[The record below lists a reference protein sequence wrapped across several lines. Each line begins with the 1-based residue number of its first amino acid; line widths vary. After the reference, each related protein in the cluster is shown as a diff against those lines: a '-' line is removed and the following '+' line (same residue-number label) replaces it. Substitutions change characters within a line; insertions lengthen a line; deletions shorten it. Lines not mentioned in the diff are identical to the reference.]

1 MNKVINP
8 CTVDVGGAVPKQAYC
23 HIYTE
28 NKTCTLL
35 DGSIDTITVLHITG
49 VVGPR
54 KNGDAYSAGQCYDT
68 MRGGTPNEGWTADS
82 LYYLL
87 DMWQRWHMN
96 DVKPYCVHQ
105 AKWDGGKECKL
116 YEYKMGEARL
126 KEQDR
131 LKKNVKEK
139 LLAGAVVQLK
149 EPQLSLY
156 KEPYFVKTDRNV
168 PPIGYELYKSYT
180 KHARELYPMD
190 SDTKWGDKHPD
201 GILAKPCPVC
211 GYKWGSSWR
220 AECVPAEVLQW
231 LEALPDSKRT
241 PAWV

>member
-1 MNKVINP
+1 MNKIINP
-8 CTVDVGGAVPKQAYC
+8 CTVDGKQAYC
-23 HIYTE
+23 RIYTE
-28 NKTCTLL
+28 SKTCTLL
-35 DGSIDTITVLHITG
+35 DGSVDTITVLHIVG

-54 KNGDAYSAGQCYDT
+54 SNGDCYTCGQCYDS
-68 MRGGTPNEGWTADS
+68 MRGGTPNEGWTADM
-82 LYYLL
+82 LYHLL
-87 DMWQRWHMN
+87 DTWELWHMN
-96 DVKPYCVHQ
+96 DMKPYCMHQ
-105 AKWDGGKECKL
+105 ALWDGGKECKL
-116 YEYKMGEARL
+116 YEYKMSAARL

-156 KEPYFVKTDRNV
+156 KEPYFVKTDRNL

-190 SDTKWGDKHPD
+190 SESKWGDKHPD
-201 GILAKPCPVC
+201 GILGKPCPVC
-211 GYKWGSSWR
+211 GYKWGTQWR
-220 AECVPAEVLQW
+220 AECVPEEVLNW

>member
-1 MNKVINP
+1 MNKIINP
-8 CTVDVGGAVPKQAYC
+8 CTVEGKQAYC
-23 HIYTE
+23 RIYTE
-28 NKTCTLL
+28 DKTCTLL
-35 DGSIDTITVLHITG
+35 DGSVDTITVLHITG
-49 VVGPR
+49 VVGPTR
-54 KNGDAYSAGQCYDT
+54 NGDCYAAGQCYDT
-68 MRGGTPNEGWTADS
+68 LRQGVANDGWTADM
-82 LYYLL
+82 LYHLL
-87 DMWQRWHMN
+87 DTWELWHMN
-96 DVKPYCVHQ
+96 DMKPYCMHQ
-105 AKWDGGKECKL
+105 ALWDGDKECKL
-116 YEYKMGEARL
+116 YEYKMTAKRL

-156 KEPYFVKTDRNV
+156 KEPYFVKTDRNL

-190 SDTKWGDKHPD
+190 SESKWGDKHPD

-211 GYKWGSSWR
+211 GYEWGSSWR
-220 AECVPAEVLQW
+220 AECIPDEVFAW
-231 LEALPDSKRT
+231 LKALPDSTRT

>member
-28 NKTCTLL
+28 SKTCTLL
-35 DGSIDTITVLHITG
+35 DGSVDTITVLHITG
-49 VVGPR
+49 VIGPR
-54 KNGDAYSAGQCYDT
+54 KNGDAYSAGQCYDY
-68 MRGGTPNEGWTADS
+68 MRGGTPNEGWTADM

-87 DMWQRWHMN
+87 DTWQRWHMN
-96 DVKPYCVHQ
+96 DMKAGCIHQ
-105 AKWDGGKECKL
+105 ARWDGGKECKL
-116 YEYKMGEARL
+116 YEYKMGDDTYKRRSRL
-126 KEQDR
+126 KDSIH
-131 LKKNVKEK
+131 KM
-139 LLAGAVVQLK
+139 LLAGDAVQLS
-149 EPQLSLY
+149 ESQRRMLASS
-156 KEPYFVKTDRNV
+156 YFVKSADAV
-168 PPIGYELYKSYT
+168 APDGYELYKEYT

-190 SDTKWGDKHPD
+190 SDSKWGDKHPD

-211 GYKWGSSWR
+211 GYKWGTQWR
-220 AECVPAEVLQW
+220 AEPVPAEVLQW

>member
-28 NKTCTLL
+28 SKTCTLL

-54 KNGDAYSAGQCYDT
+54 SNGDCYSAGQCYDE

-87 DMWQRWHMN
+87 DTWQRWHLN
-96 DVKPYCVHQ
+96 DMKPYCVHQ

-116 YEYKMGEARL
+116 YEYKMGDDTYKRRSRL
-126 KEQDR
+126 KDSIH
-131 LKKNVKEK
+131 KM
-139 LLAGAVVQLK
+139 LLAGDAVQLSDS
-149 EPQLSLY
+149 QRRLLGSDV
-156 KEPYFVKTDRNV
+156 FVKTYTDTA
-168 PPIGYELYKSYT
+168 PAGYELYKEYT
-180 KHARELYPMD
+180 KHARELYPID

-201 GILAKPCPVC
+201 GILTKPCPVC

>member
-8 CTVDVGGAVPKQAYC
+8 CTVEGKQAYC

-28 NKTCTLL
+28 SKTCTLL
-35 DGSIDTITVLHITG
+35 DGSVDTIPVLHITG
-49 VVGPR
+49 VIGPR
-54 KNGDAYSAGQCYDT
+54 KNGDCYSAGQCYDE
-68 MRGGTPNEGWTADS
+68 MRQGVANEGWTADM
-82 LYYLL
+82 LYYFL
-87 DMWQRWHMN
+87 DIWQLWHMN
-96 DVKPYCVHQ
+96 DMKPYCEHQ
-105 AKWDGGKECKL
+105 ARWDGDKLCNL

-180 KHARELYPMD
+180 KHARELYPMSSD
-190 SDTKWGDKHPD
+190 SKWGDKHPD
-201 GILAKPCPVC
+201 GILTKPCPVC

-220 AECVPAEVLQW
+220 AERIPDGVLQW

>member
-8 CTVDVGGAVPKQAYC
+8 CTVEGKQAYC

-28 NKTCTLL
+28 DKTYTLL
-35 DGSIDTITVLHITG
+35 DGSVDTITVLHITG
-49 VVGPR
+49 VIGLR
-54 KNGDAYSAGQCYDT
+54 SNGDCYSCGQCYDE
-68 MRGGTPNEGWTADS
+68 MRGGTLNEGWTADM

-87 DMWQRWHMN
+87 DTWQRWHMN
-96 DVKPYCVHQ
+96 DMKPCCVHQ
-105 AKWDGGKECKL
+105 TKWDSDKECKL
-116 YEYKMGEARL
+116 YEYKIGDDTRKRRDRL
-126 KEQDR
+126 KESIH
-131 LKKNVKEK
+131 KM
-139 LLAGAVVQLK
+139 LLAGDSVQLS
-149 EPQLSLY
+149 ESQRRLLASS
-156 KEPYFVKTDRNV
+156 YFVNTYTDTA
-168 PPIGYELYKSYT
+168 PIGYELYKSYT

-220 AECVPAEVLQW
+220 AERIPDGVLQW
-231 LEALPDSKRT
+231 LEALPDSKRK